1 MGRWRAHIESCPAAG
16 AMKKPI
22 DDEFVLASVG
32 LFIAAPFTD
41 MPIAFCALALLSL
54 VLGKKL

>member
-1 MGRWRAHIESCPAAG
+1 MGHWRAHIQGCPAEG
-16 AMKKPI
+16 ALKPI

-54 VLGKKL
+54 VLGKVL